1 MNFAV
6 FIDRGSSMP
15 LYSQLEDAIR
25 REIVSGRLTFG
36 EKLPSEN
43 EFVSELGLSRMTV
56 RSALSKLENDGVIR
70 KFHGKG
76 TFVCYSSE
84 QQTPKH
90 VDVLLDV
97 TYAYFSTHYIKSIS
111 EVLSKHN
118 YQFVIHD
125 TRDDENEIGSI
136 LERIADNGPAGVI
149 IQPSHRA
156 SSSDEKLRKSA
167 VKLMQRGIPYVIFDR
182 DLSDFPG
189 ECISFDDF
197 GGGRK
202 AAEYLVSL
210 GHKRFAM
217 AVCPE
222 FSENVP
228 RRDGF
233 ASVLA
238 ENGLEPPVEIAQD
251 GDFTVKITDA
261 VRKDGVTAIFAFNDE
276 AALSVCRALSSSG
289 LSVPRDVSVVGYD
302 DTVFAKAA
310 NPPLTSVI
318 HPKEQLG
325 RVAAEK
331 LLSIITKNHY
341 EIPKNAFAP
350 DISIRESCARP
361 RK

>member
-6 FIDRGSSMP
+6 FIDRSGAMP
-15 LYSQLEDAIR
+15 LYSQLEDAIKQ
-25 REIVSGRLTFG
+25 EIISGRLGAG

-56 RSALSKLENDGVIR
+56 RSALTNLKNDGFVR
-70 KFHGKG
+70 KLHGKG
-76 TFVCYSSE
+76 SFVCYSAKE
-84 QQTPKH
+84 QVPKRI
-90 VDVLLDV
+90 DVLLDV

-125 TRDDENEIGSI
+125 TRDDQKEISRI
-136 LERIADNGPAGVI
+136 LELLAASEPMGVI
-149 IQPSHRA
+149 IQPSHRTA
-156 SSSDEKLRKSA
+156 SSDDELRSCA
-167 VKLMQRGIPYVIFDR
+167 AKLMQRGVPYVIFDR
-182 DLSDFPG
+182 SLDDFPG
-189 ECISFDDF
+189 DCICFDDF

-202 AAEYLVSL
+202 AAEYLTSL
-210 GHKRFAM
+210 GHKKFAM

-222 FSENVP
+222 FSENGP

-233 ASVLA
+233 ASVLE
-238 ENGLEPPVEIAQD
+238 ENGLEPPIELTQD
-251 GDFTVKITDA
+251 GDFTQKVGSAVKS
-261 VRKDGVTAIFAFNDE
+261 GVTAIFAYNDE
-276 AALSVCRALSSSG
+276 VALNVYRALSACS
-289 LSVPRDVSVVGYD
+289 LFVPNDVSVVGYD

-341 EIPKNAFAP
+341 EIPKNAFALN
-350 DISIRESCARP
+350 ISVRESCAKP

>member
-6 FIDRGSSMP
+6 FIDRGGAMP
-15 LYSQLEDAIR
+15 LYSQLEEAIKQ
-25 REIVSGRLTFG
+25 EIISGRLAFG

-43 EFVSELGLSRMTV
+43 EFVRELGLSRMTV
-56 RSALSKLENDGVIR
+56 RSALSDLENDGFVR
-70 KFHGKG
+70 KLHGKG
-76 TFVCYSSE
+76 SFVCYSAEE
-84 QQTPKH
+84 QIPKR

-125 TRDDENEIGSI
+125 TRDDEGEIGVI
-136 LERIADNGPAGVI
+136 LEQIAAGGPAGVI

-156 SSSDEKLRKSA
+156 SSSDDILRKSA

-182 DLSDFPG
+182 DLPDFPG
-189 ECISFDDF
+189 ECISFDDY

-210 GHKRFAM
+210 GHRRFAM

-222 FSENVP
+222 FSENMP

-233 ASVLA
+233 TAVLT
-238 ENGLEPPVEIAQD
+238 ENGLEPPIELTLD
-251 GDFTVKITDA
+251 GDFTSKINDS
-261 VRKDGVTAIFAFNDE
+261 VRKDGVTAIFAYNDE
-276 AALSVCRALSSSG
+276 VALGVCRALTSSG
-289 LSVPRDVSVVGYD
+289 LSIPRDVSVVGYD

-318 HPKEQLG
+318 HPKELLG

-341 EIPKNAFAP
+341 EIPENAFEP
-350 DISIRESCARP
+350 SISIRESCARP